1 MAGDNRV
8 AQHDLRAALFAE
20 PERFAFVQAVRLLE
34 QLSPN
39 GAEVGSST
47 SLRNEPVRFS
57 ARNALSFPA
66 SEIDGLKP
74 GDGAMPPNLVV
85 AILGL
90 AGIQGPLPRAITE
103 MMLGR
108 IKAGDRA
115 MADFLDL
122 FNHRLI
128 ALYYQSVKAHR
139 PLLESARPE
148 MVRVGRALRAI
159 AGLARGNA
167 AADATLLRFAGIL
180 SEQRRPAE
188 GLRRLVEGLLKV
200 PVTVAEFVGEWRNI
214 PPEQQTRI
222 GSTGGGAQRLGQG
235 AVLGHRAYDQQGT
248 IELVMG
254 PLKLDRY
261 VDCLPGGPDFARLE
275 SLVPLYCGPALEVRL
290 RLLLEPSSRPSVKVG
305 CGTAGRLGRTTWLGG
320 SPRRTIASSPS
331 FLLNPLLKP
340 STRHVL

>member
-1 MAGDNRV
+1 MAGDDRV
-8 AQHDLRAALFAE
+8 AQHDLRAALYAE

-34 QLSPN
+34 QLSAN

-47 SLRNEPVRFS
+47 SMRNEPVRFT

-74 GDGAMPPNLVV
+74 GEGMLPPTLIV

-90 AGIQGPLPRAITE
+90 AGIQGPLPRSITE

-128 ALYYQSVKAHR
+128 ALYYQAIKAHR
-139 PLLESARPE
+139 PLLESSRPE
-148 MVRVGRALRAI
+148 MTRVGRALRAI
-159 AGLARGNA
+159 AGLGRGDA
-167 AADATLLRFAGIL
+167 AGDATLLRFAGIL

-188 GLRRLVEGLLKV
+188 GLRRLVQGMLQV
-200 PVTVAEFVGEWRNI
+200 PVAVTEFVGEWRNI
-214 PPEQQTRI
+214 PPEQQTRLGAS
-222 GSTGGGAQRLGQG
+222 GSGAQRLGQG

-248 IELVMG
+248 VELVLG
-254 PLKLDRY
+254 PLTLERY
-261 VDCLPGGPDFARLE
+261 LDCLPGGPDFARLE
-275 SLVPLYCGPALEVRL
+275 RLVPLYCGPALEVRL
-290 RLLLEPSSRPSVKVG
+290 RLLLNQDSQPSVKLC
-305 CGTAGRLGRTTWLGG
+305 CGTAGRLGRTTWLGNG
-320 SPRRTIASSPS
+320 PRRGNASSPS

>member
-1 MAGDNRV
+1 MAGDDRV
-8 AQHDLRAALFAE
+8 AQHDLRAALYAE

-47 SLRNEPVRFS
+47 SLRNEPVRFT

-74 GDGAMPPNLVV
+74 GEGGMPPSLRV

-90 AGIQGPLPRAITE
+90 AGIQGPLPRSITE

-115 MADFLDL
+115 MADFLDV

-128 ALYYQSVKAHR
+128 ALYYQVVKAHR

-148 MVRVGRALRAI
+148 KARLGSAMRAI
-159 AGLARGNA
+159 AGLGRGAA
-167 AADATLLRFAGIL
+167 AADPTLLRFAGIL
-180 SEQRRPAE
+180 SDQRRPAE
-188 GLRRLVEGLLKV
+188 GLRRLIEGLLKV
-200 PVTVAEFVGEWRNI
+200 RVTVDEFVGEWRNI

-222 GSTGGGAQRLGQG
+222 GPSGGGSQRLGQG

-248 IELVMG
+248 IELVLG
-254 PLKLDRY
+254 PLRLERY
-261 VDCLPGGPDFARLE
+261 IDCLPGGPDFARLE

-290 RLLLEPSSRPSVKVG
+290 RLLLDRADRPSAKVSSS
-305 CGTAGRLGRTTWLGG
+305 TAGRLGRTTWLGNG
-320 SPRRTIASSPS
+320 PGRAHASSPS